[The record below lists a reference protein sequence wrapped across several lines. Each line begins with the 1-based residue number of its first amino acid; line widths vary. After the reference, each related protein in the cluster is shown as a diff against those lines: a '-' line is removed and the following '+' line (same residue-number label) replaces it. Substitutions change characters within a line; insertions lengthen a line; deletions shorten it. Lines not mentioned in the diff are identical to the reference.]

1 MVDGSG
7 ICPPNFFTS
16 FYLIFIFCLKKVVDY
31 EYVKIS
37 QIINI
42 PLMEKTTLM
51 SVLDRSKTWA

>member
-7 ICPPNFFTS
+7 ICPPNLFTFFY
-16 FYLIFIFCLKKVVDY
+16 FIFIFCLKNVVDY

-51 SVLDRSKTWA
+51 SVLNRSKTWA